1 MVTMGC
7 GFTGF
12 LCLSSL
18 TTLLII
24 AKLLCES
31 YLLIIFAISREE
43 LPFTTSDGPEKD
55 LAYIEVSKLELIDN
69 ETKSLKV
76 IYLMDEAAL
85 VPFLHTRSLVWDQGR
100 LLGSEVV

>member
-1 MVTMGC
+1 MGC

-18 TTLLII
+18 TALMII

-31 YLLIIFAISREE
+31 CLLIIFAISREE
-43 LPFTTSDGPEKD
+43 LAFTTSDGPEKD

-69 ETKSLKV
+69 ETKSLKLV
-76 IYLMDEAAL
+76 IYLMDEAVL